1 MEGDGKLAFRFS
13 KFTIKMAV
21 LRRLETGLAYP
32 SCGAGIP
39 RGWRDTRGFSHVP
52 TSQPQVRANGAC
64 RCATS
69 VDRGSAPSINPGLAD
84 YQGVKPL

>member
-1 MEGDGKLAFRFS
+1 MEGDSRLAFRFS

-52 TSQPQVRANGAC
+52 RFTAADTRKRRVPIPYIC
-64 RCATS
+64 RWMF
-69 VDRGSAPSINPGLAD
+69 GPSINPELAD
-84 YQGVKPL
+84 YQDVKPL